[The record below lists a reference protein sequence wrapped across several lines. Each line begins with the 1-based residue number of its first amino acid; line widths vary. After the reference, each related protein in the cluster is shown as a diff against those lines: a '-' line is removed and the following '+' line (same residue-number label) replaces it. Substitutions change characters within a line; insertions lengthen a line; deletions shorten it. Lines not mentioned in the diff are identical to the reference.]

1 MEKKNNTVD
10 TSGYSCPVPLAM
22 VSRKLKTIQ
31 VGETLEVISD
41 DPDFKKEIR
50 IWSYETGNQLIDY
63 KQEGDLHITRI
74 RKEAGFKGETLLEN
88 IKFIA
93 LGVKLHF
100 IKTLL
105 QIIPL
110 KKIQYLVTF
119 VSVAES
125 LRAQGW
131 LSQKDIKNYTQLPI
145 PEGITK
151 HCGLVF
157 GFTKKSDAVA
167 IFKLLDESKFAVED
181 VYYEDKDKSYK
192 ILDIN
197 TM

>member
-1 MEKKNNTVD
+1 MEKENNTVD
-10 TSGYSCPVPLAM
+10 TSGYSCPIPLAM
-22 VSRKLKTIQ
+22 VSRKLKKIQ

-41 DPDFKKEIR
+41 DPDLKKEIR

-63 KQEGDLHITRI
+63 RLEGDHHITRI
-74 RKEAGFKGETLLEN
+74 RKGAGFKGETILEN
-88 IKFIA
+88 MKFIA

-100 IKTLL
+100 IKILL
-105 QIIPL
+105 QLIPL

-119 VSVAES
+119 VSVAEG

-131 LSQKDIKNYTQLPI
+131 LSEKDIKNYTQLPI
-145 PEGITK
+145 PDGITK

-157 GFTKKSDAVA
+157 GFNRKSDAVR

-181 VYYEDKDKSYK
+181 IYYEDKDKAYK
-192 ILDIN
+192 ILN
-197 TM
+197 LNAM